1 MKEFIIAY
9 DIVDKKRLAK
19 IAKFLEKD
27 CMRIQYSLFYIKT
40 KKEVL
45 KNIVENLME
54 LMEEDDDIRI
64 YRVELKKSL
73 FLKNNDIS
81 LII

>member
-9 DIVDKKRLAK
+9 DIVDKKRLSK
-19 IAKFLEKD
+19 IAKFLERE
-27 CMRIQYSLFYIKT
+27 CIRIQYSVFYIKT
-40 KKEVL
+40 KKPL
-45 KNIVENLME
+45 LTKIVENLIE

-64 YRVELKKSL
+64 YRVEMKKSL
-73 FLKNNDIS
+73 FLNQKDIK

>member
-9 DIVDKKRLAK
+9 DIVDKKRLVK
-19 IAKFLEKD
+19 IAKLLEKD

-40 KKEVL
+40 KKEIL
-45 KNIVENLME
+45 KAIVDNLIE

-73 FLKNNDIS
+73 FLNNDIT